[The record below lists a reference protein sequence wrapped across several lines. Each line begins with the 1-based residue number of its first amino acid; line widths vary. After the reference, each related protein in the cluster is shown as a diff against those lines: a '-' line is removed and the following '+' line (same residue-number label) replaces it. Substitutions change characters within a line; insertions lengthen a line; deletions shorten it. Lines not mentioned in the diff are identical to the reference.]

1 MLKAMPSIF
10 RHKKFP
16 DGATVPP
23 EADMKVRALDTYYQ
37 EQLSAAHQYISLLE
51 KQLDILS
58 HSQKQGGQ
66 GEQQSDD
73 GDDEVP
79 G

>member
-1 MLKAMPSIF
+1 MPSIF

-66 GEQQSDD
+66 GEQQSDV